1 MRVVARA
8 DALELLR
15 TRGAVY
21 VRPRAY
27 RCCRGRQFVLE
38 ASLEPPPVETELVHA
53 ADGFRI
59 YATPGLAQP
68 DELHFE
74 LDGRSRIHAYWNNQA
89 WIG

>member
-1 MRVVARA
+1 MRVVARP

-21 VRPRAY
+21 VWPHAY
-27 RCCRGRQFVLE
+27 WCCRGRQFLLE
-38 ASLEPPPVETELVHA
+38 ASLERPAGAFELVHA
-53 ADGFRI
+53 SDGFRV

-74 LDGRSRIHAYWNNQA
+74 LDRRNRVHAYWNNQA